1 MNLLEESLMLKLNY
15 ATEADLTNAT
25 EIDTSKL
32 ALKWNLANLKADL
45 DKIDIKK
52 LKTVPVDLSKLSS
65 EVSNDIVIKLFM
77 ISYF

>member
-32 ALKWNLANLKADL
+32 ALK
-45 DKIDIKK
+45 
-52 LKTVPVDLSKLSS
+52 
-65 EVSNDIVIKLFM
+65 
-77 ISYF
+77 

>member
-52 LKTVPVDLSKLSS
+52 LKTVPVDLSKLSN

>member
-1 MNLLEESLMLKLNY
+1 MLKLNY

-52 LKTVPVDLSKLSS
+52 LKTVPVDLSKLSN

>member
-52 LKTVPVDLSKLSS
+52 LKTVPVDLSKLSN

-77 ISYF
+77 IRYF

>member
-52 LKTVPVDLSKLSS
+52 LKTVPVDLSKLSN

-77 ISYF
+77 TSYF